1 MKNHFFSRFD
11 AEDVRRTTIYSVLAL
26 SLLIIPIVFGVEKN
40 GWMTL
45 MFFSGVTFF
54 FYAVL
59 RLWANAKY
67 YGIMCIIIII
77 LFTLYVT
84 VGIDILSKMQVNKEL
99 EKSIGEEIAFIAPIG
114 LIVGI
119 IGFFRFKK

>member
-1 MKNHFFSRFD
+1 MKNHFLSRFEP
-11 AEDVRRTTIYSVLAL
+11 EDVRRTTIYSVLAL
-26 SLLIIPIVFGVEKN
+26 SLLITSIVFGVEKN

-45 MFFSGVTFF
+45 MFLIGVIYF

-67 YGIMCIIIII
+67 YAIMCIIILLL
-77 LFTLYVT
+77 LFLG
-84 VGIDILSKMQVNKEL
+84 VGIGFLTKWQVYNNLGKDF
-99 EKSIGEEIAFIAPIG
+99 GEYVEWIAPIG
-114 LIVGI
+114 IIVGI

>member
-1 MKNHFFSRFD
+1 MKNHFLSRFEP
-11 AEDVRRTTIYSVLAL
+11 EDVRRTIIYSVLAL
-26 SLLIIPIVFGVEKN
+26 SLLIISMIFGVEKN

-45 MFFSGVTFF
+45 MFLIGVIYF

-67 YGIMCIIIII
+67 YAIMCIIILLL
-77 LFTLYVT
+77 LFLG
-84 VGIDILSKMQVNKEL
+84 VGIGFLTKWQVYNNLGKDF
-99 EKSIGEEIAFIAPIG
+99 GEYVEWIAPIG
-114 LIVGI
+114 IIVGI